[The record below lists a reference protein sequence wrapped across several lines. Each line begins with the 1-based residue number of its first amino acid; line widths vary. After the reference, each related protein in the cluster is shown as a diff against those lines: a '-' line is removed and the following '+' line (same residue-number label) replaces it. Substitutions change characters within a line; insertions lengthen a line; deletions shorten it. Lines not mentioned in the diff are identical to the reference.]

1 MGGKMPARLTWWSSA
16 LNHARQDSHWMVT
29 TRILTEEAWRTPTI
43 LVEQCTW
50 RSIGRERCRPGIIG
64 TILVDIWLLSHWRLT
79 RTWSKWRRM
88 SVCRSKEW
96 GFKSSYTHL
105 LLVLA
110 TSSDTGVHNAP
121 HVGRVVRTI
130 FLLRFLE
137 IGHRTQV
144 LCFHWCNYST
154 RYDTCAH
161 NRQFTMSQNCQ
172 NSVRCNSYSELL
184 NCAQSKH
191 ATTSRNLIKYCRVV
205 VLIRLLEAPSAVQRG
220 PRGSV
225 PFNRN
230 VKWSFLVLLVVKSAI
245 MKHFM

>member
-1 MGGKMPARLTWWSSA
+1 MGGKMPARLTWWPSG

-29 TRILTEEAWRTPTI
+29 TRILTEEAWRTPII
-43 LVEQCTW
+43 LVEQWTW

-137 IGHRTQV
+137 IGHRIEPPRFYV
-144 LCFHWCNYST
+144 
-154 RYDTCAH
+154 
-161 NRQFTMSQNCQ
+161 FTD
-172 NSVRCNSYSELL
+172 
-184 NCAQSKH
+184 
-191 ATTSRNLIKYCRVV
+191 ATTQPDMTLVHTTDNLQCLQIARIASDVTHILSCKT
-205 VLIRLLEAPSAVQRG
+205 VLNQNTQQQVE
-220 PRGSV
+220 
-225 PFNRN
+225 F
-230 VKWSFLVLLVVKSAI
+230 
-245 MKHFM
+245 